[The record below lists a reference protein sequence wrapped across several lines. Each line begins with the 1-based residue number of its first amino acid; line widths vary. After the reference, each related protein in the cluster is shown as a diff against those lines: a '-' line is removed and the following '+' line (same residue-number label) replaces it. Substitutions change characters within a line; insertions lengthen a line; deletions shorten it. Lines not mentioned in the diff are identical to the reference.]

1 MPDRLTTAYQM
12 QLRRTREAV
21 GSAVANQWQRL
32 GSYNEADVPE
42 FVSRVTPIVAAGQTR
57 AVALSNAY
65 VARKLGVTPYGV
77 NVPDLRSTLRNGT
90 PPEVVYRR
98 PFVTVWTALSNGDDW
113 ETAVQSG
120 QAQAESSS
128 LMDVALAMTAAYLVF
143 GALSA
148 SSGDEIVA
156 WRRVAE
162 SNCCD
167 FCQMLDGVHTG
178 PTEPQPLH
186 NRCGCTAEPITR
198 KSSPADFV
206 TPGDTVGDVTIH
218 QHGELGPVI
227 TQAGDHFTTEAEA
240 LAGQ

>member
-1 MPDRLTTAYQM
+1 MVDRLTFAYQG

-42 FVSRVTPIVAAGQTR
+42 FVDRITPIIAAGQTR

-65 VARKLGVTPYGV
+65 VSRKLSSVPFGL

-90 PPEVVYRR
+90 PPQTVYRR
-98 PFVTVWTALSNGDDW
+98 PFVTVWTALKNGDDYGD
-113 ETAVQSG
+113 AVQAG

-128 LMDVALAMTAAYLVF
+128 LMDVALAMTAAYVAF

-148 SSGDEIVA
+148 SSGEEIVA

-162 SNCCD
+162 SPCCD
-167 FCQMLDGVHTG
+167 YCQMLDGVHTG

-186 NRCGCTAEPITR
+186 NRCGCTADPITR
-198 KSSPADFV
+198 RSPGNHV
-206 TPGDTVGDVTIH
+206 GEGDTIGDVTIQ